1 MSTSNADG
9 SPPAEPRSVERL
21 DPWMRRNP
29 QYVAG
34 IWTFFALACVAMAIL
49 SDDHGV
55 LLALKLALPLG
66 WVLLAVREVRRYRTQ
81 QQSPTTP
88 ASR

>member
-1 MSTSNADG
+1 MRSAGKSAPT
-9 SPPAEPRSVERL
+9 EPTGVERL
-21 DPWMRRNP
+21 EPWMRRNP

-34 IWTFFALACVAMAIL
+34 IWTFFALAWAAMAVL

-55 LLALKLALPLG
+55 PLALKLALPLG
-66 WVLLAVREVRRYRTQ
+66 WALLAVREVRRYRTQ
-81 QQSPTTP
+81 QKSPTTP